1 MAFSQ
6 VLTLGLVCLFKK
18 SIVGDQSWKRYF
30 YRCVDTLAGTDGDH
44 LREIEEKSF
53 AHIFK
58 KEVEAELGPWTGSAE
73 QNRLADYK
81 IAGSVKNSFK
91 NYEKN
96 KKEYEQSY
104 FKF

>member
-1 MAFSQ
+1 M
-6 VLTLGLVCLFKK
+6 
-18 SIVGDQSWKRYF
+18 
-30 YRCVDTLAGTDGDH
+30 
-44 LREIEEKSF
+44 
-53 AHIFK
+53 
-58 KEVEAELGPWTGSAE
+58 EAELGPWTGSAE